1 MHNKYKTLAIIFTLL
16 FLLVAILVRYDLL
29 TAFDTFVYELVIQ
42 FQSDRLTFFFRQI
55 TRFGNGEIVIAI
67 AFLFLLIR
75 KKLAFLCLIN
85 IICNH
90 LLNQGLKYLMM
101 RVRPNILQLIEIGG
115 YSFPSGHAMISM
127 AFYGLLIYFVYR
139 LKYFKN
145 IKILLYC
152 IFVLIILLVGLSRI
166 YLGVHYASDVIG
178 GYFASLAYLFVL
190 IAIIEKYDFL
200 NQQN

>member
-1 MHNKYKTLAIIFTLL
+1 MQKKYKLLSITFSML
-16 FLLVAILVRYDLL
+16 FLLVAILVKFDLL
-29 TAFDTFVYELVIQ
+29 KTFDTFVYEMIIQ
-42 FQSDRLTFFFRQI
+42 FQSDRLTFFFRQV

-67 AFLFLLIR
+67 ALLFLLIR
-75 KKLAFLCLIN
+75 KKLAFFCLIN
-85 IICNH
+85 IILNN
-90 LLNQGLKYLMM
+90 LLNNGLKLLMM
-101 RVRPNILQLIEIGG
+101 RIRPNILRLIEIGG

-152 IFVLIILLVGLSRI
+152 VFVFIIILVGVSRI

-178 GYFASLAYLFVL
+178 GYLVSLAYLFVL
-190 IAIIEKYDFL
+190 ISMIEKYDLL
-200 NQQN
+200 NQ

>member
-1 MHNKYKTLAIIFTLL
+1 M
-16 FLLVAILVRYDLL
+16 VAILVKYDLL
-29 TAFDTFVYELVIQ
+29 SAFDTFIYDMIIQ

-67 AFLFLLIR
+67 ALLFLLIR
-75 KKLAFLCLIN
+75 KKLAFFCLIN
-85 IICNH
+85 IICNN
-90 LLNQGLKYLMM
+90 LLNTGLKLLMM
-101 RVRPNILQLIEIGG
+101 RVRPNILRLIEIGG

-127 AFYGLLIYFVYR
+127 AFYGLLIYFVHR

-152 IFVLIILLVGLSRI
+152 VFVLIIVLVGVSRI

-178 GYFASLAYLFVL
+178 GYLASLAYLFVL
-190 IAIIEKYDFL
+190 ISMIEKYELL
-200 NQQN
+200 NQ

>member
-1 MHNKYKTLAIIFTLL
+1 MQKKYKLLSITFSML
-16 FLLVAILVRYDLL
+16 FLLVAILVKFDLL
-29 TAFDTFVYELVIQ
+29 KTFDTFVYEMIIQ
-42 FQSDRLTFFFRQI
+42 FQSDRLTFFFRQV

-67 AFLFLLIR
+67 ALLFLLIR
-75 KKLAFLCLIN
+75 KKLAFFCLIN
-85 IICNH
+85 IILNN
-90 LLNQGLKYLMM
+90 LLNNGLKLLMM
-101 RVRPNILQLIEIGG
+101 RIRPNILRLIEIGG

-152 IFVLIILLVGLSRI
+152 VFVFIIILVGVSRI

-178 GYFASLAYLFVL
+178 GYLASLAYLFVL
-190 IAIIEKYDFL
+190 ISTIEKYDLL
-200 NQQN
+200 NQ

>member
-1 MHNKYKTLAIIFTLL
+1 MQKKYKLLSIIFSTL
-16 FLLVAILVRYDLL
+16 FVLVAILVKFDLL
-29 TAFDTFVYELVIQ
+29 TTFDTFVYEMIIQ

-67 AFLFLLIR
+67 ALLFLLIR
-75 KKLAFLCLIN
+75 KKLAIFCLIN
-85 IICNH
+85 IILNN
-90 LLNQGLKYLMM
+90 LLNNGLKFLMM
-101 RVRPNILQLIEIGG
+101 RIRPNILRLIEIGG

-152 IFVLIILLVGLSRI
+152 VFVLIILLVGISRI

-178 GYFASLAYLFVL
+178 GYLASLAYLFVL
-190 IAIIEKYDFL
+190 ISTIEKYDLL
-200 NQQN
+200 NQ

>member
-1 MHNKYKTLAIIFTLL
+1 MQKKYKLLSITFSML
-16 FLLVAILVRYDLL
+16 FLLVAILVKFDLL
-29 TAFDTFVYELVIQ
+29 KTFDTFVYEMIIQ
-42 FQSDRLTFFFRQI
+42 FQSDRLTFFFRQV

-67 AFLFLLIR
+67 ALLFLLIR
-75 KKLAFLCLIN
+75 KKLAIFCLIN
-85 IICNH
+85 IILNN
-90 LLNQGLKYLMM
+90 LLNNGLKLLMM
-101 RVRPNILQLIEIGG
+101 RIRPNILRLIEISG

-152 IFVLIILLVGLSRI
+152 VFVFIIILVGVSRI

-178 GYFASLAYLFVL
+178 GYLASLAYLFVL
-190 IAIIEKYDFL
+190 ISTIEKYDLL
-200 NQQN
+200 NQ

>member
-1 MHNKYKTLAIIFTLL
+1 MQKKYKLLSIIFSTL
-16 FLLVAILVRYDLL
+16 FVLLAILVKFDLL
-29 TAFDTFVYELVIQ
+29 TTFDTFVYEMIIQ

-67 AFLFLLIR
+67 ALLFLLIR
-75 KKLAFLCLIN
+75 KKLAIFCLIN
-85 IICNH
+85 IILNN
-90 LLNQGLKYLMM
+90 LLNNGLKFLMM
-101 RVRPNILQLIEIGG
+101 RIRPNILRLIEIGG

-152 IFVLIILLVGLSRI
+152 VFVLIILLVGISRI

-178 GYFASLAYLFVL
+178 GYLASLAYLFVL
-190 IAIIEKYDFL
+190 ISTIEKYDLL
-200 NQQN
+200 NQ

>member
-1 MHNKYKTLAIIFTLL
+1 MHNKYKILSILFSVLFILL
-16 FLLVAILVRYDLL
+16 AILVKYDVL
-29 TAFDTFVYELVIQ
+29 TSFDTFIYEMIIQ

-67 AFLFLLIR
+67 ALILILVR

-85 IICNH
+85 IILNN
-90 LLNQGLKYLMM
+90 LLNNGLKLLMM
-101 RVRPNILQLIEIGG
+101 RIRPNLLRLIEISG

-127 AFYGLLIYFVYR
+127 AFYGLLIYLVHR

-152 IFVLIILLVGLSRI
+152 LFTLIIILVGISRI

-178 GYFASLAYLFVL
+178 GYLASLAYLCIFISL
-190 IAIIEKYDFL
+190 LEKYEFL
-200 NQQN
+200 NQ

>member
-1 MHNKYKTLAIIFTLL
+1 MQKKYKLLSIIFSTL
-16 FLLVAILVRYDLL
+16 FVLLAILVKFDLL
-29 TAFDTFVYELVIQ
+29 TTFDTFVYEMIIQ

-67 AFLFLLIR
+67 ALLFLLIR
-75 KKLAFLCLIN
+75 KKLAIFCLIN

-90 LLNQGLKYLMM
+90 LLNNGLKFLMM
-101 RVRPNILQLIEIGG
+101 RVRPNILRLIEIGG

-127 AFYGLLIYFVYR
+127 AFYGLLIYFVHR

-152 IFVLIILLVGLSRI
+152 VFVLIILLVGISRI

-178 GYFASLAYLFVL
+178 GYLASLAYLFVL
-190 IAIIEKYDFL
+190 ISTIEKYDLL
-200 NQQN
+200 NQ

>member
-1 MHNKYKTLAIIFTLL
+1 MQKNYKILSIIFSML
-16 FLLVAILVRYDLL
+16 FLLVAILVKFDLL
-29 TAFDTFVYELVIQ
+29 TTFDTFVYEMIIQ

-67 AFLFLLIR
+67 ALLFLLIR
-75 KKLAFLCLIN
+75 KKLAIFCLIN
-85 IICNH
+85 IILNN
-90 LLNQGLKYLMM
+90 LLNNGLKFLMM
-101 RVRPNILQLIEIGG
+101 RVRPNILRLIEIGG

-127 AFYGLLIYFVYR
+127 AFYGLLIYFVHR

-152 IFVLIILLVGLSRI
+152 VFVLIILLVGISRI

-178 GYFASLAYLFVL
+178 GYLASLAYLFVL
-190 IAIIEKYDFL
+190 ISTIEKYDLL
-200 NQQN
+200 NQ

>member
-1 MHNKYKTLAIIFTLL
+1 MQKKYKLLSIIFSTL
-16 FLLVAILVRYDLL
+16 FVLVAILVKFDLL
-29 TAFDTFVYELVIQ
+29 TTFDTFVYEMIIQ

-67 AFLFLLIR
+67 ALLFLLIR
-75 KKLAFLCLIN
+75 KKLAIFCLIN
-85 IICNH
+85 IILNN
-90 LLNQGLKYLMM
+90 LLNNGLKFLMM
-101 RVRPNILQLIEIGG
+101 RIRPNILRLIEIGG

-152 IFVLIILLVGLSRI
+152 VFVLIILLVGISRI
-166 YLGVHYASDVIG
+166 YLGVHYASDVVG
-178 GYFASLAYLFVL
+178 GYLASLAYLFVL
-190 IAIIEKYDFL
+190 ISTIEKYDLL
-200 NQQN
+200 NQ

>member
-1 MHNKYKTLAIIFTLL
+1 MQKKYKLLSITFSML
-16 FLLVAILVRYDLL
+16 FLLVAILVKFDLL
-29 TAFDTFVYELVIQ
+29 KTFDTFVYEMIIQ
-42 FQSDRLTFFFRQI
+42 FQSDRLTFFFRQV

-67 AFLFLLIR
+67 ALLFLLIR
-75 KKLAFLCLIN
+75 KKLAIFCLIN
-85 IICNH
+85 IILNN
-90 LLNQGLKYLMM
+90 LLNNGLKLLMM
-101 RVRPNILQLIEIGG
+101 RIRPNILRLIEIGG

-152 IFVLIILLVGLSRI
+152 VFVFIIIMVGVSRI

-178 GYFASLAYLFVL
+178 GYLASLAYLFVL
-190 IAIIEKYDFL
+190 ISTIEKYDLL
-200 NQQN
+200 NQ

>member
-1 MHNKYKTLAIIFTLL
+1 MQKKYKLLSITFSML
-16 FLLVAILVRYDLL
+16 FLLVAILVKFDLL
-29 TAFDTFVYELVIQ
+29 KTFDTFVYEMIIQ
-42 FQSDRLTFFFRQI
+42 FQSDRLTFFFRQV

-67 AFLFLLIR
+67 ALLFLLIR
-75 KKLAFLCLIN
+75 KKLAFFCLIN
-85 IICNH
+85 IILNN
-90 LLNQGLKYLMM
+90 LLNNGLKLLVM
-101 RVRPNILQLIEIGG
+101 RIRPNILRLIEING

-152 IFVLIILLVGLSRI
+152 VFVFIIIMVGVSRI

-178 GYFASLAYLFVL
+178 GYLASLAYLFVL
-190 IAIIEKYDFL
+190 ISTIEKYDLL
-200 NQQN
+200 NQ

>member
-1 MHNKYKTLAIIFTLL
+1 MQKKYKLLSIIFSTL
-16 FLLVAILVRYDLL
+16 FVLVAILVKFDLL
-29 TAFDTFVYELVIQ
+29 TTFDTFVYEMIIQ

-67 AFLFLLIR
+67 ALLFLLIR
-75 KKLAFLCLIN
+75 KKLAIFCLIN
-85 IICNH
+85 IILNN
-90 LLNQGLKYLMM
+90 LLNNGLKLLMM
-101 RVRPNILQLIEIGG
+101 RIRPNILRLIEIGG

-152 IFVLIILLVGLSRI
+152 VFVLIILLVGISRI
-166 YLGVHYASDVIG
+166 YLGVHYASDVVG
-178 GYFASLAYLFVL
+178 GYLASLAYLFVL
-190 IAIIEKYDFL
+190 ISTIEKYDLL
-200 NQQN
+200 NQ

>member
-1 MHNKYKTLAIIFTLL
+1 MQKKYKLLSITFSML
-16 FLLVAILVRYDLL
+16 FLLVAILVKFDLL
-29 TAFDTFVYELVIQ
+29 KTFDTFVYEMIIQ
-42 FQSDRLTFFFRQI
+42 FQSDRLTFFFRQV

-67 AFLFLLIR
+67 ALLFLLIR
-75 KKLAFLCLIN
+75 KKLAFFCLIN
-85 IICNH
+85 IILNN
-90 LLNQGLKYLMM
+90 LLNNGLKLLMM
-101 RVRPNILQLIEIGG
+101 RIRPNILRLIEIGG

-152 IFVLIILLVGLSRI
+152 VFVFIIIMVGVSRI

-178 GYFASLAYLFVL
+178 GYLASLAYLFVL
-190 IAIIEKYDFL
+190 ISTIEKYDLL
-200 NQQN
+200 NQ